1 MNEDSEV
8 FSPTQE
14 RAWARTNLESGVR
27 LWRTNTEQST
37 ASLDSYLAQNVLV
50 KQRQLS
56 DSWIL
61 NNKGTASVFS
71 NSPRPRLSYKTF
83 LESNTCQQHEG
94 WISPKSSTSRSR
106 PLQLCQNT
114 VFSCSSSSSMD
125 EDDKSE
131 TLVPQS
137 SVSPSSVSSPSESLP
152 SFAISSSSTYGTPD
166 PSPLLSPQVSFYS
179 CRSSLTLASPV
190 DTEAQAAQAAIH
202 QTSRSK
208 SFKHVKVAHSE
219 SER

>member
-1 MNEDSEV
+1 
-8 FSPTQE
+8 
-14 RAWARTNLESGVR
+14 
-27 LWRTNTEQST
+27 
-37 ASLDSYLAQNVLV
+37 
-50 KQRQLS
+50 
-56 DSWIL
+56 
-61 NNKGTASVFS
+61 
-71 NSPRPRLSYKTF
+71 
-83 LESNTCQQHEG
+83 
-94 WISPKSSTSRSR
+94 
-106 PLQLCQNT
+106 
-114 VFSCSSSSSMD
+114 MD

-190 DTEAQAAQAAIH
+190 DQEVQDAIH

-208 SFKHVKVAHSE
+208 SFKHVKVDQRK